1 MTPPPSSSVAL
12 YLGSLLGYSV
22 LLVGFGL
29 FMSRRVQG
37 SGSFF
42 VADRKLGPGLMFS
55 TFLAANIGAGSVIGA
70 SGLGYRGGISAGIGS
85 LLLDPTLLGIAASAV
100 AFAVVL
106 FLRRSGTAEN
116 T

>member
-1 MTPPPSSSVAL
+1 
-12 YLGSLLGYSV
+12 
-22 LLVGFGL
+22 LVGFGL

-42 VADRKLGPGLMFS
+42 VADRKLGTGLMLS

-70 SGLGYRGGISAGIGS
+70 SGLGYRDGISAWWWVGSAGIGS
-85 LLLDPTLLGIAASAV
+85 LLLHPTLLGIAASAV
-100 AFAVVL
+100 AFAVPL

>member
-55 TFLAANIGAGSVIGA
+55 TFLAANIG
-70 SGLGYRGGISAGIGS
+70 GGISAWWCLGSAGIGS